1 MSYTEEEIAGLGGRP
16 PGPAEPGDEPERRIE
31 RALKVI
37 GRHASTDGAH
47 HKQWV
52 INQVV
57 LALTAG
63 ALHLEDEGTP
73 P

>member
-1 MSYTEEEIAGLGGRP
+1 VSYEPEEIAALGGHP
-16 PGPAEPGDEPERRIE
+16 PGPAEPRDSTERRIE

-37 GRHASTDGAH
+37 ARHPDTDGAH

-57 LALTAG
+57 VALTAG
-63 ALHLEDEGTP
+63 TLHLEDEGTP

>member
-1 MSYTEEEIAGLGGRP
+1 VSYAREEIAALGGYP
-16 PGPAEPGDEPERRIE
+16 PGPAEPRDDAERRIE

-37 GRHASTDGAH
+37 ARHPDTDGAH

-63 ALHLEDEGTP
+63 ALHLEDEGAP

>member
-1 MSYTEEEIAGLGGRP
+1 VSYTREEIAALGGHP
-16 PGPAEPGDEPERRIE
+16 PGPAMTGAELRIE

-37 GRHASTDGAH
+37 GNHASTDGAH

>member
-1 MSYTEEEIAGLGGRP
+1 VSYTQEEIAGLGGQP
-16 PGPAEPGDEPERRIE
+16 PGLPEPRDGAERRIE

-37 GRHASTDGAH
+37 GRHADTDGVH

-63 ALHLEDEGTP
+63 ALHLEDQGTP